1 MQCYG
6 IRRITETYTATQIS
20 VAVEAPREKNMNRVG
35 YGAMQL
41 AGPNV
46 WGLPA
51 DPESARHVLRL
62 AVESGVIFFD
72 TANAY
77 GPRTVNQL
85 IGQAL
90 RPFPDGV
97 IVGNKVGAGRGP
109 DGSWIITDHPDIVRR
124 QVHEALED
132 LSAEASELTY
142 LRLPGDTPG
151 AGARGAESAVPLE
164 ESLGVLVELRDQG
177 LIRRIGLSGAS
188 PQMLARA
195 QRMTPIAAV
204 QNRFNLLDRSGV
216 EVLAD
221 CEAQGIL
228 FIPYFPLASGRLA
241 GYDELAGPA
250 RRLGVTP
257 AQVALAWLLR
267 RSPAV
272 VVIPGTSNPEH
283 LRANIAAAVVA
294 ENLTDDEVACLTGL
308 VDESKAAIDQ
318 PHQST
323 LDALRAAAS
332 SHACSA
338 RRPPHTPPAG
348 RRPSSSTG
356 TPRPSSGSTS
366 RT

>member
-1 MQCYG
+1 
-6 IRRITETYTATQIS
+6 
-20 VAVEAPREKNMNRVG
+20 MNRVG

-62 AVESGVIFFD
+62 AVELGVTFFD

-85 IGQAL
+85 IGGAL

-132 LSAEASELTY
+132 LGTAVSELTY
-142 LRLPGDTPG
+142 LRLPGDTH
-151 AGARGAESAVPLE
+151 GAETTVPLE
-164 ESLGVLVELRDQG
+164 ESLGALVELRDQG

-216 EVLAD
+216 QVLAD
-221 CEAQGIL
+221 CEAQGIM

-272 VVIPGTSNPEH
+272 VVIPGTSDPGH
-283 LRANIAAAVVA
+283 LRANIAAVEVA
-294 ENLTDDEVACLTGL
+294 EHLTDGEVARLTGL
-308 VDESKAAIDQ
+308 VDESKAVLDQ

-323 LDALRAAAS
+323 IDAHRAAAN
-332 SHACSA
+332 SHQ
-338 RRPPHTPPAG
+338 
-348 RRPSSSTG
+348 
-356 TPRPSSGSTS
+356 
-366 RT
+366 

>member
-1 MQCYG
+1 
-6 IRRITETYTATQIS
+6 
-20 VAVEAPREKNMNRVG
+20 MNRVG

-46 WGLPA
+46 WGPPA

-62 AVESGVIFFD
+62 AVELGVAFFD

-132 LSAEASELTY
+132 LGTETSELTY

-151 AGARGAESAVPLE
+151 AESAVPLE
-164 ESLGVLVELRDQG
+164 DSLGVLVELRDQG

-216 EVLAD
+216 EVLAE
-221 CEAQGIL
+221 CEAQGIM

-241 GYDELAGPA
+241 GYDGLAGPA

-257 AQVALAWLLR
+257 TQIALAWLLR

-283 LRANIAAAVVA
+283 LRANIAAAEVA
-294 ENLTDDEVACLTGL
+294 ENLTDDEVARLTGL
-308 VDESKAAIDQ
+308 VDESKAALDQ

-323 LDALRAAAS
+323 IDAHQAAAS
-332 SHACSA
+332 SH
-338 RRPPHTPPAG
+338 R
-348 RRPSSSTG
+348 
-356 TPRPSSGSTS
+356 
-366 RT
+366 